1 MTHNYRWR
9 IIALLFLATTIN
21 YVDRQ
26 VLSFVMTDEAFK
38 KTILGLDASTVLSE
52 THLQQFR
59 IQMGWIDSAFKA
71 TYALGF
77 LMVGW
82 VMDRIGTKRGFSIGM
97 LIWSMASVLST
108 FCTTASQFK
117 GVRALL
123 GLGESSNFPAAMKA
137 ISSWYPRAE
146 RSTATGIL
154 NAGSNMGIIVTAILI
169 PWLVIQFGWRVSFFV
184 SAILG
189 FLMLIIWHFTY
200 SEPEETPSLSAEEYQ
215 YIRASTPLTSAPL
228 SDQEEPVTERS
239 RSDAEPKLSW
249 AQLLGYRQT
258 WAFVFGKI
266 FADPVWFF
274 YLSWLPDFL
283 TTNQQ
288 LDHQLDLK
296 NFGVPFL
303 IIYLVSDL
311 GSIFFGWLATRL
323 MQKGWTE
330 NAARKLTLL
339 ICGSLVLP
347 IWFIPQIH
355 SYNLIVAMFALA
367 MAAHQGWSTNVY
379 ALSTTLFP
387 KSSVGSATGLG
398 GFLGGSISMVVA
410 ASTGYIVAYWGYRP
424 MFIFACSF
432 YLLGLLAMHLTL
444 PVFTRINPET

>member
-26 VLSFVMTDEAFK
+26 VLAFVMTDETFK
-38 KTILGLDASTVLSE
+38 KTILGLDASTVLNE
-52 THLQQFR
+52 AHLQQFR

-77 LMVGW
+77 LIVGW

-97 LIWSMASVLST
+97 LIWSIASVLST

-117 GVRALL
+117 WVRALL

-154 NAGSNMGIIVTAILI
+154 NAGSNMGIIVTAVLV
-169 PWLVIQFGWRVSFFV
+169 PWLVVQYGWRVSFFV

-189 FLMLIIWHFTY
+189 FLMLLIWHFTY
-200 SEPEETPSLSAEEYQ
+200 SEPEETTDLSAEEYQ
-215 YIRASTPLTSAPL
+215 YIKDGTLVNSASL
-228 SDQEEPVTERS
+228 SDQV
-239 RSDAEPKLSW
+239 EPKLSW
-249 AQLLGYRQT
+249 IQLLGYRQT

-288 LDHQLDLK
+288 LDHKLDLK

-347 IWFIPQIH
+347 IWFVPQIH

-387 KSSVGSATGLG
+387 KNSVGSATGLG
-398 GFLGGSISMVVA
+398 GFLGGGISMVVA

-444 PVFTRINPET
+444 PVFTKINPKT